1 MSKKNLRM
9 DRSKYFSTVHGE
21 RMPDDEH
28 RNVHYVQDG
37 LMYDA
42 SGSLIIEL
50 VPDNKRAA
58 VEAKI
63 KKLNGEKSAVP
74 AVPQDDDDNGG
85 EGQSGDDGGDEG
97 GGSSDDDVNLEAWL
111 RGEQQFAWFKVAAAI
126 RDRFKKQVNN
136 AADAVVFLI
145 EENVVPPDQVAD
157 KFKKHLT

>member
-74 AVPQDDDDNGG
+74 AVPQDDDVDDNG
-85 EGQSGDDGGDEG
+85 EGQSGEGHDGEG
-97 GGSSDDDVNLEAWL
+97 VSDDEVNLESWL

-126 RDRFKKQVNN
+126 RDRFKKQVAN
-136 AADAVVFLI
+136 AADAVVFLV